1 MPDVAAPKLTEVQDA
16 VKRVFKDAAIM
27 DASYKP
33 SFVAGDFNGDASED
47 LAVVLKP
54 APGKLSQMNEDYPAW
69 LLREPLTGSRPPQL
83 RVEEQDLLLGVIH
96 GFGDNNWR
104 DPQATQTY
112 LLKNAV
118 GSAMEV
124 RTAEDFVTTN
134 SGRKLPRPKGDLIS
148 EVLHG
153 TSGYLYYANAT
164 YSWYDPKSFKGE
176 PKLQPFH
183 AMKPVSKPAQ

>member
-1 MPDVAAPKLTEVQDA
+1 
-16 VKRVFKDAAIM
+16 
-27 DASYKP
+27 
-33 SFVAGDFNGDASED
+33 
-47 LAVVLKP
+47 
-54 APGKLSQMNEDYPAW
+54 
-69 LLREPLTGSRPPQL
+69 
-83 RVEEQDLLLGVIH
+83 VEEQDLLLGVIH

-134 SGRKLPRPKGDLIS
+134 SGRKLPKPKGDLIS

-164 YSWYDPKSFKGE
+164 YSWYDPKTFKGALE
-176 PKLQPFH
+176 LRPFH
-183 AMKPVSKPAQ
+183 AMKPVSKPSQ